1 MINGNGKNWI
11 KIVGWL
17 VAGALAVAGWVY
29 AGIMSGYT
37 ARIIRL
43 ETEQAISR
51 SDIKALQLQEARFEE
66 MFKAINEKLNV
77 LIDQHKR

>member
-66 MFKAINEKLNV
+66 MFKSINEKLGV